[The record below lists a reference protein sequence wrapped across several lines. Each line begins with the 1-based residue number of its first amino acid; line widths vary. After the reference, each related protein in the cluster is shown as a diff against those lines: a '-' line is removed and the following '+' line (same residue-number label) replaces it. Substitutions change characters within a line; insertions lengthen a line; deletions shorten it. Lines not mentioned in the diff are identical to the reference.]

1 MKVLVIGSVYPRFQ
15 EDAEVPWLRTS
26 ISHLKKAGVEIQ
38 VLAPS
43 YKGLKSHNIDG
54 THVNR
59 FRYAPANWEIL
70 THEEGAP
77 SKMAS
82 KPWLQLLAIPYIING
97 FIQCLRIC
105 RKWRPDV
112 IHAHWP
118 FPHAYIALGAA
129 KLFRIPLVLNFH
141 GAELLLIRKKK
152 WVKPLLKFAIGQA
165 QAVFANS
172 SFTASKIKALR
183 DVNVEWSPYGTT
195 LEERRGARDERR
207 QLNKASVAP
216 NVVGHDQADQLGL
229 ERSDNPKTKEGESL
243 PLASAANAASA
254 TPSSGD
260 NRIKRESRP
269 TKLGMI
275 EPNCWDSVP
284 TPQLPV
290 PHPVNGKFKILFVGR
305 HIERKGIRYLIEAAK
320 YLPTDKFEI
329 RIVGGG
335 DLTEQLKQQAA
346 LLDERRE
353 TKDERDVILNE
364 REDNLKRRESQP
376 CLHGYDRASKVGATP
391 HPVNFSGVEGSPA
404 SIIFTGKLSPEAL
417 ANEYKTANVFVL
429 PAIVDSKGDTEGLG
443 VVLIE
448 AMELGLPIVASNV
461 GGIPDVV
468 IDGES
473 GILVP
478 EKDPVALANAFK
490 RLEANPALIENLL
503 AGARKRIDE
512 CFTWDGIIERQIEV
526 YKRVVDSRK

>member
-26 ISHLKKAGVEIQ
+26 IAHLKKTDVKIQ
-38 VLAPS
+38 VLAPA
-43 YKGLKSHNIDG
+43 YKGLKSHDIDG

-97 FIQCLRIC
+97 FFQCLRIC
-105 RKWRPDV
+105 RKWKPDV

-118 FPHAYIALGAA
+118 FPHGYIALGAA

-152 WVKPLLKFAIGQA
+152 WVKPLLKFIIGQA
-165 QAVFANS
+165 QAIFANS
-172 SFTASKIKALR
+172 SFTASKIKTLR
-183 DVNVEWSPYGTT
+183 NVNVEWSPYGTT
-195 LEERRGARDERR
+195 LEVDSRKSE
-207 QLNKASVAP
+207 
-216 NVVGHDQADQLGL
+216 VG
-229 ERSDNPKTKEGESL
+229 ST
-243 PLASAANAASA
+243 
-254 TPSSGD
+254 
-260 NRIKRESRP
+260 
-269 TKLGMI
+269 
-275 EPNCWDSVP
+275 
-284 TPQLPV
+284 

-305 HIERKGIRYLIEAAK
+305 HIERKGICYLIEAAK
-320 YLPTDKFEI
+320 YLPANQFEI
-329 RIVGGG
+329 RIVGVG
-335 DLTEQLKQQAA
+335 DLTEQLHVIANEVKQSNPDSA
-346 LLDERRE
+346 E
-353 TKDERDVILNE
+353 
-364 REDNLKRRESQP
+364 
-376 CLHGYDRASKVGATP
+376 
-391 HPVNFSGVEGSPA
+391 
-404 SIIFTGKLSPEAL
+404 IIFTGKLSPEDL
-417 ANEYKTANVFVL
+417 ANEYRTANVFTL

-478 EKDPVALANAFK
+478 EKDPVALAEAFK
-490 RLEANPALIENLL
+490 RLEANPTLIQKLL

-512 CFTWDGIIERQIEV
+512 CFTWDGIIERQVEV
-526 YKRVVDSRK
+526 YKRIVDSRK

>member
-15 EDAEVPWLRTS
+15 EDSEVPWLRSS
-26 ISHLKKAGVEIQ
+26 IEHLKKAGVEIQ

-43 YKGLKSHNIDG
+43 YKGLKSHDIDG

-59 FRYAPANWEIL
+59 FRYAPAAWEIL

-129 KLFRIPLVLNFH
+129 KLFKIPLVLNFH

-152 WVKPLLKFAIGQA
+152 WVKPLLKFAIGRA

-172 SFTASKIKALR
+172 SFTASKIKALKN
-183 DVNVEWSPYGTT
+183 VNVEWSPYGTT
-195 LEERRGARDERR
+195 LE
-207 QLNKASVAP
+207 
-216 NVVGHDQADQLGL
+216 
-229 ERSDNPKTKEGESL
+229 
-243 PLASAANAASA
+243 
-254 TPSSGD
+254 
-260 NRIKRESRP
+260 
-269 TKLGMI
+269 
-275 EPNCWDSVP
+275 
-284 TPQLPV
+284 
-290 PHPVNGKFKILFVGR
+290 
-305 HIERKGIRYLIEAAK
+305 
-320 YLPTDKFEI
+320 
-329 RIVGGG
+329 
-335 DLTEQLKQQAA
+335 
-346 LLDERRE
+346 
-353 TKDERDVILNE
+353 TKDNSGVILNE

-391 HPVNFSGVEGSPA
+391 HPVTITPHAVNGKFKILFVGRHIERKGIRYLIEAAKYLPRDKFEIRIVGGGDLTEQLKQQAALLDERRETKDERTQSA
-404 SIIFTGKLSPEAL
+404 SIIFTGKLSPEDL
-417 ANEYKTANVFVL
+417 ADEYRTANVFTL

-478 EKDPVALANAFK
+478 EKDPEALADAFK
-490 RLEANPALIENLL
+490 RLEENPSLIEKLL
-503 AGARKRIDE
+503 VGARKRINE
-512 CFTWDGIIERQIEV
+512 CFTWNGIIERQIDV
-526 YKRVVDSRK
+526 YNKVINQY

>member
-1 MKVLVIGSVYPRFQ
+1 MVQKVLVIGSVYPRFH

-26 ISHLKKAGVEIQ
+26 IAHLKKAGLDIQ
-38 VLAPS
+38 VLAPA
-43 YKGLKSHNIDG
+43 YKGLKSHEIDG
-54 THVNR
+54 IQVNR
-59 FRYAPANWEIL
+59 FRYAPANWEML

-82 KPWLQLLAIPYIING
+82 KPWLQLLAIPYIISG
-97 FIQCLRIC
+97 FFKCIKIC
-105 RKWRPDV
+105 RKFKPDI

-183 DVNVEWSPYGTT
+183 DVTVEWSPYGTT
-195 LEERRGARDERR
+195 LEG
-207 QLNKASVAP
+207 
-216 NVVGHDQADQLGL
+216 G
-229 ERSDNPKTKEGESL
+229 SL
-243 PLASAANAASA
+243 PLASATASA
-254 TPSSGD
+254 TPSSGRTALSD
-260 NRIKRESRP
+260 SSLSAHGHQGGEVSPQRP
-269 TKLGMI
+269 
-275 EPNCWDSVP
+275 S
-284 TPQLPV
+284 
-290 PHPVNGKFKILFVGR
+290 PHPVQGKFKILFVGR

-320 YLPTDKFEI
+320 YLPRDQFEI
-329 RIVGGG
+329 RIVGVG
-335 DLTEQLKQQAA
+335 DLTEELKKLAS
-346 LLDERRE
+346 
-353 TKDERDVILNE
+353 
-364 REDNLKRRESQP
+364 ES
-376 CLHGYDRASKVGATP
+376 ATP
-391 HPVNFSGVEGSPA
+391 NSAE
-404 SIIFTGKLSPEAL
+404 IIFTGKLSPEAL
-417 ANEYKTANVFVL
+417 ANEYRTANAFTL

-468 IDGES
+468 VNGVS

-478 EKDPVALANAFK
+478 EKDPQALASAYK
-490 RLEANPALIENLL
+490 RLAAEPELVKQLL
-503 AGARKRIDE
+503 AGSRKRIAE
-512 CFTWDGIIERQIEV
+512 CFTWDGIIERQIAV
-526 YKRVVDSRK
+526 YNKLAK

>member
-26 ISHLKKAGVEIQ
+26 IAHLKKAGIEIQ
-38 VLAPS
+38 VLAPA
-43 YKGLKSHNIDG
+43 YKGLKSHDIDG

-59 FRYAPANWEIL
+59 FRYAPAAWEIL

-97 FIQCLRIC
+97 FFQCLRIC

-165 QAVFANS
+165 QAIFANS
-172 SFTASKIKALR
+172 SFTAGKIKALR
-183 DVNVEWSPYGTT
+183 NVNVEWSPYGTT
-195 LEERRGARDERR
+195 LETSRLQGECRNGKFICRYDRTAAPDAEGVKDERR
-207 QLNKASVAP
+207 
-216 NVVGHDQADQLGL
+216 
-229 ERSDNPKTKEGESL
+229 KTK
-243 PLASAANAASA
+243 A
-254 TPSSGD
+254 
-260 NRIKRESRP
+260 
-269 TKLGMI
+269 
-275 EPNCWDSVP
+275 
-284 TPQLPV
+284 QLPV

-305 HIERKGIRYLIEAAK
+305 HIERKGICYLIEAAK
-320 YLPTDKFEI
+320 YLPRDKFEI
-329 RIVGGG
+329 RIVGVG
-335 DLTEQLKQQAA
+335 DLTEQLKAQAKA
-346 LLDERRE
+346 MQS
-353 TKDERDVILNE
+353 VILSPGT
-364 REDNLKRRESQP
+364 ES
-376 CLHGYDRASKVGATP
+376 GINS
-391 HPVNFSGVEGSPA
+391 SEGSGQENQPA
-404 SIIFTGKLSPEAL
+404 DIIFTGKLSPEDL
-417 ANEYKTANVFVL
+417 ANEYRTANVFTL
-429 PAIVDSKGDTEGLG
+429 PAIVDHKGDTEGLG

-468 IDGES
+468 VDGES

-478 EKDPVALANAFK
+478 EKDPVALAEAFK
-490 RLEANPALIENLL
+490 RLEANPTLIQKLL
-503 AGARKRIDE
+503 AGARNRIEE
-512 CFTWDGIIERQIEV
+512 CFTWDGIIERQVEV
-526 YKRVVDSRK
+526 YKKVISG

>member
-26 ISHLKKAGVEIQ
+26 IAHLKKAGVEIQ
-38 VLAPS
+38 VLAPA
-43 YKGLKSHNIDG
+43 YKGLKSHDIDG

-59 FRYAPANWEIL
+59 FRYAPASWEIL

-97 FIQCLRIC
+97 FFQCIRIC

-129 KLFRIPLVLNFH
+129 KLFKIPLVLNFH

-165 QAVFANS
+165 QAIFANS
-172 SFTASKIKALR
+172 SFTAGKIKALR
-183 DVNVEWSPYGTT
+183 NVNVEWSPYGTT
-195 LEERRGARDERR
+195 LEDNKDESGVI
-207 QLNKASVAP
+207 LS
-216 NVVGHDQADQLGL
+216 
-229 ERSDNPKTKEGESL
+229 ETKD
-243 PLASAANAASA
+243 PV
-254 TPSSGD
+254 T
-260 NRIKRESRP
+260 I
-269 TKLGMI
+269 
-275 EPNCWDSVP
+275 
-284 TPQLPV
+284 V

-305 HIERKGIRYLIEAAK
+305 HIERKGICYLIEAAK
-320 YLPTDKFEI
+320 HLPRDKFEI
-329 RIVGGG
+329 RIVGVG
-335 DLTEQLKQQAA
+335 DLTEQLKQQAT

-353 TKDERDVILNE
+353 TKDERTQ
-364 REDNLKRRESQP
+364 S
-376 CLHGYDRASKVGATP
+376 
-391 HPVNFSGVEGSPA
+391 A
-404 SIIFTGKLSPEAL
+404 SIIFTGKLSPEDL
-417 ANEYKTANVFVL
+417 ANEYKTANVFTL
-429 PAIVDSKGDTEGLG
+429 PAIVDHKGDTEGLG

-468 IDGES
+468 VDGES

-478 EKDPVALANAFK
+478 EKDPIALADAFK
-490 RLEANPALIENLL
+490 CLEADPTLIQKLL
-503 AGARKRIDE
+503 AGARKRIEE
-512 CFTWDGIIERQIEV
+512 CFTWDGIIERQVEV
-526 YKRVVDSRK
+526 YKRLQQ

>member
-26 ISHLKKAGVEIQ
+26 IAHLKKAGVEIQ
-38 VLAPS
+38 VLAPA
-43 YKGLKSHNIDG
+43 YKGLKSHDIDG

-59 FRYAPANWEIL
+59 FRYAPASWEIL

-97 FIQCLRIC
+97 FFQCIRIC

-129 KLFRIPLVLNFH
+129 KLFKIPLVLNFH

-165 QAVFANS
+165 QAIFANS
-172 SFTASKIKALR
+172 SFTAGKIKALR
-183 DVNVEWSPYGTT
+183 NVNVEWSPYGTT
-195 LEERRGARDERR
+195 LEDNKDESGVI
-207 QLNKASVAP
+207 LS
-216 NVVGHDQADQLGL
+216 
-229 ERSDNPKTKEGESL
+229 ETKD
-243 PLASAANAASA
+243 PV
-254 TPSSGD
+254 T
-260 NRIKRESRP
+260 I
-269 TKLGMI
+269 
-275 EPNCWDSVP
+275 
-284 TPQLPV
+284 V

-305 HIERKGIRYLIEAAK
+305 HIERKGICYLIEAAK
-320 YLPTDKFEI
+320 HLPRDKFEI
-329 RIVGGG
+329 RIVGVG

-346 LLDERRE
+346 AVND
-353 TKDERDVILNE
+353 
-364 REDNLKRRESQP
+364 
-376 CLHGYDRASKVGATP
+376 GA
-391 HPVNFSGVEGSPA
+391 E
-404 SIIFTGKLSPEAL
+404 IIFTGKLSPEDL
-417 ANEYKTANVFVL
+417 ANEYKTANVFTL
-429 PAIVDSKGDTEGLG
+429 PAIVDHKGDTEGLG

-468 IDGES
+468 VDGES

-478 EKDPVALANAFK
+478 EKDPVALADAFK
-490 RLEANPALIENLL
+490 CLEADPTLIQKLL
-503 AGARKRIDE
+503 AGARKRIEE

-526 YKRVVDSRK
+526 YKRLQQ

>member
-1 MKVLVIGSVYPRFQ
+1 MKALVIGSVYPRFQ

-26 ISHLKKAGVEIQ
+26 VAHLKKAGIEIQ
-38 VLAPS
+38 VLAPA
-43 YKGLKSHNIDG
+43 YKGLKSHDIDG

-97 FIQCLRIC
+97 FFQCIRIC

-165 QAVFANS
+165 QAIFANS
-172 SFTASKIKALR
+172 SFTAGKIKALR
-183 DVNVEWSPYGTT
+183 NVDVEWSPYGTT
-195 LEERRGARDERR
+195 LETNKDESNASCHPER
-207 QLNKASVAP
+207 
-216 NVVGHDQADQLGL
+216 NVVKSKD
-229 ERSDNPKTKEGESL
+229 PVT
-243 PLASAANAASA
+243 
-254 TPSSGD
+254 
-260 NRIKRESRP
+260 I
-269 TKLGMI
+269 
-275 EPNCWDSVP
+275 
-284 TPQLPV
+284 V

-305 HIERKGIRYLIEAAK
+305 HIERKGICYLIEAAK
-320 YLPTDKFEI
+320 YLPRDKFEI
-329 RIVGGG
+329 RIVGVG

-346 LLDERRE
+346 LLDERQK
-353 TKDERDVILNE
+353 TKDERDVILS
-364 REDNLKRRESQP
+364 ES
-376 CLHGYDRASKVGATP
+376 
-391 HPVNFSGVEGSPA
+391 EGSSQGNQPA
-404 SIIFTGKLSPEAL
+404 NIIFTGKLSPEDL

-429 PAIVDSKGDTEGLG
+429 PAIVDHKGDTEGLG

-468 IDGES
+468 VDGES

-478 EKDPVALANAFK
+478 EKDPVALADAFK
-490 RLEANPALIENLL
+490 RLEADATLIQKLL
-503 AGARKRIDE
+503 AGARKRIEE

-526 YKRVVDSRK
+526 YKRLQQ

>member
-26 ISHLKKAGVEIQ
+26 IAHLKKAGVEIQ
-38 VLAPS
+38 VLAPA
-43 YKGLKSHNIDG
+43 YKGLKSHDIDG

-59 FRYAPANWEIL
+59 FRYAPASWEIL

-97 FIQCLRIC
+97 FFQCIRIC

-129 KLFRIPLVLNFH
+129 KLFKIPLVLNFH

-165 QAVFANS
+165 QAIFANS
-172 SFTASKIKALR
+172 SFTAGKIKALR
-183 DVNVEWSPYGTT
+183 NVDVEWSPYGTT
-195 LEERRGARDERR
+195 LEGA
-207 QLNKASVAP
+207 
-216 NVVGHDQADQLGL
+216 
-229 ERSDNPKTKEGESL
+229 SL
-243 PLASAANAASA
+243 PLASAADAASA
-254 TPSSGD
+254 TPSSGRTALSD
-260 NRIKRESRP
+260 PSLSARGHQGGGTPPKGGHAHISAEALSGQRP
-269 TKLGMI
+269 QRP
-275 EPNCWDSVP
+275 E
-284 TPQLPV
+284 

-305 HIERKGIRYLIEAAK
+305 HIERKGICYLIEAAK
-320 YLPTDKFEI
+320 YLPRDKFEI
-329 RIVGGG
+329 RIVGVG

-353 TKDERDVILNE
+353 TKDERTQ
-364 REDNLKRRESQP
+364 S
-376 CLHGYDRASKVGATP
+376 
-391 HPVNFSGVEGSPA
+391 A
-404 SIIFTGKLSPEAL
+404 SIIFTGKLSPEDL
-417 ANEYKTANVFVL
+417 ANEYKTANVFTL
-429 PAIVDSKGDTEGLG
+429 PAIVDHKGDTEGLG

-468 IDGES
+468 VDGES

-478 EKDPVALANAFK
+478 EKDPAALADAFK
-490 RLEANPALIENLL
+490 RLEADPTLIQKLL
-503 AGARKRIDE
+503 AGARNRIDK
-512 CFTWDGIIERQIEV
+512 CFTWDGIIERQVEV
-526 YKRVVDSRK
+526 YKRLQQ

>member
-26 ISHLKKAGVEIQ
+26 IAHLKKAGVEIQ
-38 VLAPS
+38 VLAPA
-43 YKGLKSHNIDG
+43 YKGLKSHDIDG
-54 THVNR
+54 TPVNR
-59 FRYAPANWEIL
+59 FRYAPAAWEIL

-105 RKWRPDV
+105 RKWKPDV

-129 KLFRIPLVLNFH
+129 KLFKIPLVLNFH

-165 QAVFANS
+165 QAIFANS

-183 DVNVEWSPYGTT
+183 NVNVEWSPYGTT
-195 LEERRGARDERR
+195 LETRDERDVI
-207 QLNKASVAP
+207 LS
-216 NVVGHDQADQLGL
+216 G
-229 ERSDNPKTKEGESL
+229 TK
-243 PLASAANAASA
+243 
-254 TPSSGD
+254 D
-260 NRIKRESRP
+260 
-269 TKLGMI
+269 
-275 EPNCWDSVP
+275 
-284 TPQLPV
+284 PV
-290 PHPVNGKFKILFVGR
+290 TITPHPVNGKFKILFVGR
-305 HIERKGIRYLIEAAK
+305 HIERKGIRYLIESSK
-320 YLPTDKFEI
+320 YLPQNEFEI
-329 RIVGGG
+329 RIVGVG
-335 DLTEQLKQQAA
+335 DLTEQLKQQACSA
-346 LLDERRE
+346 QAPTLCHPERNE
-353 TKDERDVILNE
+353 VKSKD
-364 REDNLKRRESQP
+364 
-376 CLHGYDRASKVGATP
+376 
-391 HPVNFSGVEGSPA
+391 PVNFSEIEGSPA
-404 SIIFTGKLSPEAL
+404 SIIFTGKLSPEDL

-478 EKDPVALANAFK
+478 EKDPVALADAFK
-490 RLEANPALIENLL
+490 RLASDPSLTGKLL

-512 CFTWDGIIERQIEV
+512 CFTWDGIIERQVEV
-526 YKRVVDSRK
+526 YNKVISHF

>member
-26 ISHLKKAGVEIQ
+26 IAHLKKAGVEIQ
-38 VLAPS
+38 VLAPA
-43 YKGLKSHNIDG
+43 YKGLKSHDIDG

-59 FRYAPANWEIL
+59 FRYAPASWEIL

-97 FIQCLRIC
+97 FFQCIRIC

-172 SFTASKIKALR
+172 SFTAGKIKALR
-183 DVNVEWSPYGTT
+183 NVDVEWSPYGTT
-195 LEERRGARDERR
+195 LETSRLQGECRNGKFICRYDRTAAPDAEGVKDE
-207 QLNKASVAP
+207 
-216 NVVGHDQADQLGL
+216 
-229 ERSDNPKTKEGESL
+229 
-243 PLASAANAASA
+243 
-254 TPSSGD
+254 
-260 NRIKRESRP
+260 
-269 TKLGMI
+269 
-275 EPNCWDSVP
+275 
-284 TPQLPV
+284 QLPV

-305 HIERKGIRYLIEAAK
+305 HIERKGICYLIEAAK
-320 YLPTDKFEI
+320 YLPKDKFEI
-329 RIVGGG
+329 RIVGVG

-353 TKDERDVILNE
+353 TRDERTQ
-364 REDNLKRRESQP
+364 S
-376 CLHGYDRASKVGATP
+376 ASV
-391 HPVNFSGVEGSPA
+391 
-404 SIIFTGKLSPEAL
+404 IFTGKLSPEAL
-417 ANEYKTANVFVL
+417 ANEYKTANVFTL
-429 PAIVDSKGDTEGLG
+429 PAIVDHKGDTEGLG

-468 IDGES
+468 VDGES

-478 EKDPVALANAFK
+478 EKDPVALADAFK
-490 RLEANPALIENLL
+490 RLEANPTLIQKLL

-512 CFTWDGIIERQIEV
+512 CFTWDGIIERQVEV
-526 YKRVVDSRK
+526 YKRLQRS